1 MGNLGRCSWLGY
13 RDKAGSGWW
22 LRAIVGE
29 RVSGSP
35 RGTHTCVRCY
45 VGALPMEKGD
55 PGWGQLSPTAGPP
68 HLPRKR
74 ASLLPVPPSQK
85 VCSLSL

>member
-29 RVSGSP
+29 RVL
-35 RGTHTCVRCY
+35 
-45 VGALPMEKGD
+45 GAR
-55 PGWGQLSPTAGPP
+55 TAPI
-68 HLPRKR
+68 
-74 ASLLPVPPSQK
+74 PV
-85 VCSLSL
+85 